1 MDCSGLS
8 LLVVTILTGV
18 SCEQLTAVK
27 NEESSLEG
35 TSVTLSYSYSK
46 ISPGDYFFWY
56 RQDPGEPPEFLISHT
71 GTGQELM
78 GLVSGLN
85 FTVSDDKRHLN
96 LLISSAAA
104 TDSAVYYCAVNA
116 GQKMFFGTGTQ
127 LTVEPKE
134 ERNPEYYILGN
145 KDSPTKVCL
154 ATEFTRHNAT
164 GNHLFNDTEP
174 ARNPKDHRFFSQV
187 AFLKGGEERQCKEPE
202 EVPICEASLEPD
214 MMVNLASLSI
224 SILRLIF
231 IKTVVFNVL
240 MTLRLWISQ

>member
-1 MDCSGLS
+1 MEDVEVVLHHTGPLAAVHGL
-8 LLVVTILTGV
+8 
-18 SCEQLTAVK
+18 
-27 NEESSLEG
+27 
-35 TSVTLSYSYSK
+35 
-46 ISPGDYFFWY
+46 YFFWC
-56 RQDPGEPPEFLISHT
+56 QLDPGKPPEVLQSHSRP
-71 GTGQELM
+71 ELEALD
-78 GLVSGLN
+78 LVPG
-85 FTVSDDKRHLN
+85 
-96 LLISSAAA
+96 
-104 TDSAVYYCAVNA
+104 DSAVRPAS
-116 GQKMFFGTGTQ
+116 GSSWKLFFGEGTK
-127 LTVEPKE
+127 LLVENKE